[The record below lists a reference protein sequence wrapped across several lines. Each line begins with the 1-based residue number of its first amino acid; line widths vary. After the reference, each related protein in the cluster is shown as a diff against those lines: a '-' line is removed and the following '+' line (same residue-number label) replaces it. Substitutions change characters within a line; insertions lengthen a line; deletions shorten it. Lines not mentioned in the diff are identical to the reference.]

1 LELTAILFL
10 AVVVLLASM
19 LQGAIGFG
27 FGLLAVALLSLVRP
41 LKEST
46 PLVALLN
53 APVVFYVYWQLRRS
67 VVWSRLTPVLIG
79 ALIGIPIGVFA
90 LTRWPND
97 ILVRI
102 LGVVTMAA
110 AVRTLLK
117 RDLGEED
124 PDAAPCRP
132 RDRLAGVGIGLAS
145 GVLGGA
151 YNAGGPPVISW
162 VYSCPWTKEQRTAT
176 IQAIFC
182 VSIIARIIFMA
193 ASGLYHP
200 QLLVAAGICM
210 PGAILGGVYGHHLFN
225 RFSRRKLEI
234 TVCIVLLI
242 LGLRMTFWAH

>member
-1 LELTAILFL
+1 MELTALLFL

-27 FGLLAVALLSLVRP
+27 FGLLAVALLSMVRP

-53 APVVFYVYWQLRRS
+53 APVVFYVYWKLRHS

-97 ILVRI
+97 VLVRI
-102 LGVVTMAA
+102 LGVVTIAA
-110 AVRTLLK
+110 SLRTLLK
-117 RDLGEED
+117 RDLEEED
-124 PDAAPCRP
+124 PEAAPRRP
-132 RDRLAGVGIGLAS
+132 MDRLAGLGIGLAS

-162 VYSCPWTKEQRTAT
+162 VYSCPWSKEQRTAT
-176 IQAIFC
+176 VQAIFC
-182 VSIIARIIFMA
+182 VSIVSRIAFMA

-200 QLLVAAGICM
+200 PLLLAAAICM
-210 PGAILGGVYGHHLFN
+210 PGAILGGVLGHRLFH

-234 TVCIVLLI
+234 VVCIVLLI